1 MVKSVSAA
9 SSSGTSSPAI
19 APKPRSR
26 PASAYA
32 TAKTTAASRPTA
44 VSGSGTRES
53 STWDAVDRVTTS
65 AVKIAARATLSCV
78 PEMSIAGKCVMR
90 RGKRTLKEAES
101 PARDRAR
108 ASGGAGARRPGPPRA
123 QAGPRSP
130 GIFPLRNR
138 STKIW
143 WSARARA
150 P

>member
-1 MVKSVSAA
+1 M
-9 SSSGTSSPAI
+9 

-26 PASAYA
+26 PTSAYA
-32 TAKTTAASRPTA
+32 TVKTAAASSATA

-65 AVKIAARATLSCV
+65 AVKTAARATLSCF

-101 PARDRAR
+101 PRRADSR
-108 ASGGAGARRPGPPRA
+108 PPGSYRPGIR
-123 QAGPRSP
+123 
-130 GIFPLRNR
+130 PLRKR

-143 WSARARA
+143 WSARALA

>member
-1 MVKSVSAA
+1 M
-9 SSSGTSSPAI
+9 

-32 TAKTTAASRPTA
+32 TANTPAAIPATA

-53 STWDAVDRVTTS
+53 NTWDATESVTTS
-65 AVKIAARATLSCV
+65 AVKSAARAALSCV
-78 PEMSIAGKCVMR
+78 PDTSMEREFATASRKRSLKPGRPAGQ
-90 RGKRTLKEAES
+90 
-101 PARDRAR
+101 
-108 ASGGAGARRPGPPRA
+108 RPGIR
-123 QAGPRSP
+123 
-130 GIFPLRNR
+130 PLRNR